1 MTIAQFYRVSGWS
14 TQNRGVETDMILPS
28 INNVRDLGEST
39 LENALPWK
47 AISPISY
54 TPVGNIRRY
63 INELHQYSHE
73 RLSKDTDFK
82 EIEENVQEFL
92 TNVKP
97 LEYTSILKMQEDAA
111 KRKEERDEEMASAR
125 KTIENTKKEDSEAE
139 TTLNKETNIQKD
151 AYLLESMAILE
162 DYIRLQQRV
171 EVQNQ

>member
-1 MTIAQFYRVSGWS
+1 
-14 TQNRGVETDMILPS
+14 MILPS
-28 INNVRDLGEST
+28 INNARDLGEST

-63 INELHQYSHE
+63 INELQQYSHE
-73 RLSKDTDFK
+73 RRTKDTDFK

-97 LEYTSILKMQEDAA
+97 LEYTSILKMQEDAT
-111 KRKEERDEEMASAR
+111 KRKEERDEEMASAQ
-125 KTIENTKKEDSEAE
+125 KTMENTAQEDSEDEKASNEE
-139 TTLNKETNIQKD
+139 TTIRSD

-171 EVQNQ
+171 EVQN